1 LRSWLA
7 ELELI
12 NGKLEERLLQKEIAI
27 AEARLSRSFEWQV
40 SSTDS
45 RCSLSRTIADEWSTS
60 H

>member
-27 AEARLSRSFEWQV
+27 AEARLSRSFE
-40 SSTDS
+40 
-45 RCSLSRTIADEWSTS
+45 
-60 H
+60 